1 MIIGS
6 NSIDNPKEC
15 INKIK
20 AEFNL
25 KNQQID
31 NIKKN
36 SLKYEREDLDIND
49 SNFLKVVA
57 EKVEYYKKNYLDKN
71 KQEEIKDDNID
82 KQLRKLINPSSN
94 LTSDKNKTK
103 RRFEILKSNLIF
115 LRDNHI
121 TIEEFTK
128 NNPINIKPFQFKESI
143 DFLDAVKY
151 DKFDVIENMLH
162 DNKSLL
168 FCFDYL
174 HHTAFHW
181 AAKRNKIKAMKIL
194 LTYGKCVNLVDNNKM
209 TPLHLAAQNNF
220 YDAVQILCDNGA
232 NPLMENIDGKKP
244 SELSSDFRIRSF
256 LNSAE
261 DMFPIGL
268 KNRIKQK

>member
-1 MIIGS
+1 M
-6 NSIDNPKEC
+6 E
-15 INKIK
+15 
-20 AEFNL
+20 
-25 KNQQID
+25 

-36 SLKYEREDLDIND
+36 SLNYEREDLDIND
-49 SNFLKVVA
+49 SNFLKIVS
-57 EKVEYYKKNYLDKN
+57 EKVEYYKKNYFDKN
-71 KQEEIKDDNID
+71 NTDEKKEDNID
-82 KQLRKLINPSSN
+82 KQLRKLINPQGHSN
-94 LTSDKNKTK
+94 SEKNKQK
-103 RRFEILKSNLIF
+103 SRLEILKTNLIF

-121 TIEEFTK
+121 TLEEFVK
-128 NNPINIKPFQFKESI
+128 NNPINIKPFQYKESI
-143 DFLDAVKY
+143 EFLDAVKY

-162 DNKSLL
+162 DNKYLL

-194 LTYGKCVNLVDNNKM
+194 LNYGKCVNLLDNNKM

-220 YDAVQILCDNGA
+220 FNVVQILCDNGA
-232 NPLMENIDGKKP
+232 NPLLKNIAGKKA

-261 DMFPIGL
+261 DLFPIGL
-268 KNRIKQK
+268 KRGLSKNK

>member
-57 EKVEYYKKNYLDKN
+57 EKVEYYKKNYLDK
-71 KQEEIKDDNID
+71 KEKEEIKDDNID